1 MAPGHS
7 LDVAP
12 RLTRGRATL
21 TLTRNKSAKAQ
32 EVATLKRQPKE
43 GSRKTDLRV
52 GALSETSTQPAN
64 QAEPD
69 RAPEWPPRIRWS
81 SRQARS
87 ASPPHFCATLSHGTQ
102 HSQHTN

>member
-21 TLTRNKSAKAQ
+21 TLTRNKSAK
-32 EVATLKRQPKE
+32 VAALKRRPKE

-52 GALSETSTQPAN
+52 GALSETSAQPAN

-69 RAPEWPPRIRWS
+69 QAPEWPPRIRRS

-87 ASPPHFCATLSHGTQ
+87 ASPPHFCATLRHGTQ

>member
-12 RLTRGRATL
+12 RLTRGQATL
-21 TLTRNKSAKAQ
+21 TLTRNKSAK
-32 EVATLKRQPKE
+32 VAALKRQPKE

-69 RAPEWPPRIRWS
+69 RAPEWPPRIRRS
-81 SRQARS
+81 SQQARS
-87 ASPPHFCATLSHGTQ
+87 ASPPHFCATLRHGTQ

>member
-21 TLTRNKSAKAQ
+21 TLTRNKSAK
-32 EVATLKRQPKE
+32 VAALKRRPKE
-43 GSRKTDLRV
+43 GSRKTDL
-52 GALSETSTQPAN
+52 ALRRIECDQHSASH

-69 RAPEWPPRIRWS
+69 RAPDWPPRIRWS